1 MSRNNE
7 IVVPRE
13 AREKLHLKAGEQ
25 FLVLCEEDLIVL
37 IPKPRSFVEKM
48 AGLHREVWEGSDVQA
63 YLNERDRSNLPG
75 GSGAAMI
82 TFFGRQDLGSSSRFF
97 HGKRESV

>member
-1 MSRNNE
+1 MSLAVTMSRKNQ

-25 FLVLCEEDLIVL
+25 FLVLCKEDRIVL

-48 AGLHREVWEGSDVQA
+48 AGLHKEVWTETDTEG
-63 YLNERDRSNLPG
+63 YLND
-75 GSGAAMI
+75 
-82 TFFGRQDLGSSSRFF
+82 Q
-97 HGKRESV
+97 REGWQP